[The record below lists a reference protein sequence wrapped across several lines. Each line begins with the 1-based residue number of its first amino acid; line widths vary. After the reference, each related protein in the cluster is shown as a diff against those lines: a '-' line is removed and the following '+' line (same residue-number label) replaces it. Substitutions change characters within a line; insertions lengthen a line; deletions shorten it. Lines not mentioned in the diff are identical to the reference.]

1 MQTVIVKKFISSF
14 LISIVLM
21 MPVLTQAQTTRYVSD
36 ELEITMRNGQ
46 GVKFGIRKMLES
58 GTRLSVIETDPAG
71 YSKVRTSDGVEG
83 WVLTRYLSNTPSAR
97 DQLQASKQRI
107 ANLELEIAKY
117 KEEISSLSSQNSNV
131 DTQNMTLKE
140 KSQRLSKELD
150 DLRRTASNAVALDN
164 ENRQLKEK
172 LQEIDHKNQSLVIEN
187 NALKD
192 NSTRSWFLIGAA
204 VLFSGIILGLILPRL
219 RLRKKDSWGSL

>member
-1 MQTVIVKKFISSF
+1 VKK
-14 LISIVLM
+14 LISQTLIIAALC
-21 MPVLTQAQTTRYVSD
+21 MPFFALAQTTRYVSD

-58 GTRLSVIETDPAG
+58 GTRLQVLETDPAG
-71 YSKVRTSDGVEG
+71 YSKVKTPDGVEG

-97 DQLQASKQRI
+97 NQLEASQQRV
-107 ANLELEIAKY
+107 ANLELEIARY
-117 KEEISSLSSQNSNV
+117 KEEISSLSSQNSSV

-150 DLRRTASNAVALDN
+150 DLRRTASNAVALEN
-164 ENRQLKEK
+164 KNRQLTEQVQQI
-172 LQEIDHKNQSLVIEN
+172 LHENQSLEIEN
-187 NALKD
+187 NALRD

-204 VLFSGIILGLILPRL
+204 VLFFGIILGLILPRL
-219 RLRKKDSWGSL
+219 RVRKKDSWGSL

>member
-1 MQTVIVKKFISSF
+1 VKKFISRI
-14 LISIVLM
+14 LIAATLC
-21 MPVLTQAQTTRYVSD
+21 MPFITYAQTTRYVSD

-46 GVKFGIRKMLES
+46 GVQFSIRKMLES
-58 GTRLSVIETDPAG
+58 GTRLDVLETDPAG
-71 YSKVRTSDGVEG
+71 YSKVRTSEGVEG
-83 WVLTRYLSNTPSAR
+83 WVLTRYLSNSPSAR
-97 DQLQASKQRI
+97 DQLEASQQRV
-107 ANLELEIAKY
+107 ANLELEISKF
-117 KEEISSLSSQNSNV
+117 KEEISTLSSQNSNV
-131 DTQNMTLKE
+131 DTQNLTLKE

-150 DLRRTASNAVALDN
+150 DLRRTASNAVALEN

-172 LQEIDHKNQSLVIEN
+172 LQQIDHENQSLVIEN

-219 RLRKKDSWGSL
+219 RIRKKDSWGSL

>member
-1 MQTVIVKKFISSF
+1 MTV
-14 LISIVLM
+14 VLL
-21 MPVLTQAQTTRYVSD
+21 MPVFASAQTTRYVSD
-36 ELEITMRNGQ
+36 ELEISMRNGQ
-46 GVKFGIRKMLES
+46 GVKFSIRKMLTS
-58 GTRLSVIETDPAG
+58 GTRLDVLETDPAG
-71 YSKVRTSDGVEG
+71 YSKVRTADGIEG

-97 DQLQASKQRI
+97 DRLAASEQKN
-107 ANLELEIAKY
+107 ANLELEISRY
-117 KEEISSLSSQNSNV
+117 KEEISALSSQNTDV
-131 DTQNMTLKE
+131 DSQNMTLKE

-172 LQEIDHKNQSLVIEN
+172 LQQIDHQNQSLVIEN

-204 VLFSGIILGLILPRL
+204 VLFAGIVLGLILPRL

>member
-1 MQTVIVKKFISSF
+1 MKK
-14 LISIVLM
+14 LISRTLIAAILC
-21 MPVLTQAQTTRYVSD
+21 MPFFALAQTTRYVSD

-46 GVKFGIRKMLES
+46 GVKFSIRKMLES
-58 GTRLSVIETDPAG
+58 GTRLDVIETDPAG
-71 YSKVRTSDGVEG
+71 YSKVRTSEGVEG
-83 WVLTRYLSNTPSAR
+83 WVLTRYLSNSPSAR
-97 DQLQASKQRI
+97 NQLESSQQRM
-107 ANLELEIAKY
+107 ANLELEMAKY
-117 KEEISSLSSQNSNV
+117 KEEISTLSNQNSDV
-131 DTQNMTLKE
+131 DTQNLTLKE

-150 DLRRTASNAVALDN
+150 DLRRTASNAVALEN

-172 LQEIDHKNQSLVIEN
+172 LQQIDHENQSLVIEN

-219 RLRKKDSWGSL
+219 RIRKKDSWGSL